1 MIIYMIKLE
10 LKNQISAVTLSRPEV
25 HNALSPEMIGELT
38 KIFLD
43 LDKDEN
49 VRVVVLQSEGK
60 SFCAGADLNY
70 MKSMVNASYEENLK
84 DAEVLGLMF
93 KAIYDCSK
101 PIIAKVQG
109 SAFGGGVG
117 LISVCDIAI
126 AKDDCLFALSEARI
140 GLVPGVISPFVINKV
155 GFSNASRYFLTSER
169 FDSNKAKE
177 IGLVNEVCGD
187 VTSWHLKVEELTNA
201 ILENGPEAVSACK
214 KLIRDVT
221 GKEID
226 NALDISKKYIA
237 KCRAS
242 EEGQEGMKAFFE
254 KRKPKW
260 SL

>member
-1 MIIYMIKLE
+1 MIKLDIN
-10 LKNQISAVTLSRPEV
+10 NQVASVTLNRPEV
-25 HNALSPEMIGELT
+25 HNALSPEMIAELT

-43 LDKDEN
+43 LDKDKN
-49 VRVVVLQSEGK
+49 VRVVVLAAEGK

-84 DAEVLGLMF
+84 DAEVLGQMF
-93 KAIYDCSK
+93 KTIYDCSK

-126 AKDDCLFALSEARI
+126 SKDEALFALSEVRI
-140 GLVPGVISPFVINKV
+140 GLVPGVISPFVVKKV
-155 GFSNASRYFLTSER
+155 GFSNSSRYFLTSER

-177 IGLVNEVCGD
+177 IGLVNEVVKD
-187 VTSWHLKVEELTNA
+187 LDMKVNELVST

-214 KLIRDVT
+214 KLVRDVVDR
-221 GKEID
+221 EIND
-226 NALDISKKYIA
+226 ALDVSKEYISK
-237 KCRAS
+237 CRIS
-242 EEGQEGMKAFFE
+242 KEGQEGMKAFLE

-260 SL
+260 TL